1 MQSKRQNFCSDA
13 RCFKAFVDFIGKE
26 GLNMLDLG
34 NVPAGQD
41 CEILWMF
48 GPYSETLKKR
58 FRLAESKIMHV
69 VSNLGT
75 GYVIVTVDGKKMA
88 ISSDVSSMLKVQPC

>member
-1 MQSKRQNFCSDA
+1 
-13 RCFKAFVDFIGKE
+13 
-26 GLNMLDLG
+26 MLDLG
-34 NVPAGQD
+34 NVSAGQD

-48 GPYSETLKKR
+48 GPYANTMRNK
-58 FRLAESKIMHV
+58 FRVVENKVMHV
-69 VSNLGT
+69 VSNLGR